1 MADQS
6 ERRRHPRKDLDP
18 PGVACLFI
26 HSNGTDTV
34 ATDKPPYSIVYV
46 DCLNKSDGGV
56 LLKSKH
62 RLEPDTQ
69 LYLQIYDFSEKK
81 WDYYQGLIRRTDQD
95 AENISYS
102 VVGVESQNVDP
113 ASMPQLS
120 QFEDQDIKPLPSD
133 YEFFITNKLLG
144 RIPREAVSAM
154 LNQLKLK
161 QIKAGARFIR
171 QGDPGDTFYLIQ
183 NGTCVASVEKE
194 GKLHSVGR
202 IREGDFVGEMS
213 VLLGEPRSAH
223 VDAETDMD
231 MWGMTKQQFDQLAR
245 EHPEL
250 CNFLTELL
258 ADRLSSREL
267 TADRTIGKYL
277 ITDIIGSGGYSIVYK
292 GIHKHLNRPVAIK
305 MMKHDLAMEPDF
317 LIRFRNEAK
326 IIAQFNHPNIVNV
339 YDIEERF
346 RTVFIIMEHLEGM
359 SLEYILENM
368 SQLPLPRILNI
379 LVQVCAGLQYAHKQ
393 GIVHQDIKPAN
404 IFILP
409 DDQVKILDFGL
420 AAPVG
425 TEDFELP
432 GSLRYMA
439 PEQLEGEAVN
449 ECTDIFSLGISAYE
463 MVTGKKPYPQKD
475 PRELLRIRLNQDI
488 PDPMEDATEIP
499 PSFRQFILK
508 ACARDPDQRYQ
519 QVHEILQD
527 LMPLTED
534 ISLPEYL
541 EKRKMINLFL
551 VYNQNQELVLNRLV
565 EDFSA
570 KVKKLGIIL
579 KGAEFKDL

>member
-18 PGVACLFI
+18 PGVASLFI

-46 DCLNKSDGGV
+46 DCLNQSDGGV

-62 RLEPDTQ
+62 RLEPDTK

-81 WDYYQGLIRRTDQD
+81 WNFYQGLIRRTAQD
-95 AENISYS
+95 SEDASYS
-102 VVGVESQNVDP
+102 VVGVESKNVDP
-113 ASMPQLS
+113 SSMPQPG
-120 QFEDQDIKPLPSD
+120 QFENRDIKPRPSD
-133 YEFFITNKLLG
+133 YEFFINNKLLK
-144 RIPREAVSAM
+144 RIPREAVSAI
-154 LNQLKLK
+154 LNHVSFSRVSK
-161 QIKAGARFIR
+161 GTRFIH
-171 QGDPGDTFYLIQ
+171 QGDQGDTFYLIQ
-183 NGTCVASVEKE
+183 KGTCVANVEKE
-194 GKLHSVGR
+194 GQLHSVGR
-202 IREGDFVGEMS
+202 IREDGFVGEMS

-223 VDAETDMD
+223 VEAETDMQL
-231 MWGMTKQQFDQLAR
+231 WGMSKQQFDQLTQ

-250 CNFLTELL
+250 RNFLTEML

-292 GIHKHLNRPVAIK
+292 GIHTDLNRPVAIK

-317 LIRFRNEAK
+317 LSRFRDEAK
-326 IIAQFNHPNIVNV
+326 IIAQFNHSNIINV

-346 RTVFIIMEHLEGM
+346 RTIFIIMEHLEGL
-359 SLEYILENM
+359 SLDYILENM
-368 SQLPLPRILNI
+368 SQLPLTRVLNI
-379 LVQVCAGLQYAHKQ
+379 LVQVCAGLQYAHQQ

-425 TEDFELP
+425 TEDFDLP
-432 GSLRYMA
+432 GTLHYMS
-439 PEQLEGEAVN
+439 PEQLEGDMIDER
-449 ECTDIFSLGISAYE
+449 TDIFSLGISAYE
-463 MVTGKKPYPQKD
+463 MITGKQPYPQAD
-475 PRELLRIRLNQDI
+475 LRKLMQVRMKEDI
-488 PDPMEDATEIP
+488 PDPVDVFPDIP
-499 PSFRQFILK
+499 PSLRKFIVK
-508 ACARDPDQRYQ
+508 ACARDPNQRYQ
-519 QVHEILQD
+519 QMNDVLND
-527 LMPLTED
+527 LFPLVENV
-534 ISLPEYL
+534 SLPKYL

-551 VYNQNQELVLNRLV
+551 VYNQEQELMLNRLV
-565 EDFSA
+565 EEFSA
-570 KVKKLGIIL
+570 KVKEIGITL